1 VPAPALTVDG
11 VDLFTNPNTATFTV
25 GTPGAFGISA
35 NTGTISSSSVLPNG
49 LLFLSES
56 TPGCPQCLATISGS
70 AVAGMGGQYGI
81 TLNDDGGSVGT
92 ATQSL
97 TLNVNEGPKIT
108 SAVATMFAGL
118 PGSFA
123 VTTTGSPSV
132 SDHVIPANPQPP
144 TDPSQGDG
152 MFFTVIGLPTD
163 LQASNLTPGGF
174 ATGTLTIQGTP
185 SAADVGRT
193 RCRSSPE
200 RSRSKLTDTESA
212 RDTLQPDN
220 GGKSAQY
227 LDSFA

>member
-1 VPAPALTVDG
+1 
-11 VDLFTNPNTATFTV
+11 
-25 GTPGAFGISA
+25 
-35 NTGTISSSSVLPNG
+35 
-49 LLFLSES
+49 
-56 TPGCPQCLATISGS
+56 
-70 AVAGMGGQYGI
+70 
-81 TLNDDGGSVGT
+81 
-92 ATQSL
+92 
-97 TLNVNEGPKIT
+97 
-108 SAVATMFAGL
+108 
-118 PGSFA
+118 
-123 VTTTGSPSV
+123 
-132 SDHVIPANPQPP
+132 
-144 TDPSQGDG
+144 